1 MDDIVWLQ
9 PNSTYA
15 TVSASLALAGG
26 RRVALVFPTGEHT
39 CLHDTSLLNALAT
52 RCRLLGK
59 EAVLIGGDA
68 WLRAHAV
75 ATGFETA
82 TSLED
87 WGETAPEL
95 YAPRTRRTNTTNTS
109 APPASHLWVVAPRMA
124 DGARGEDSGEHDTW
138 VGEPPEYVIELRR
151 VYADQ
156 SPVVR
161 RPVVTP
167 AQHVDM
173 TITRDDDALA
183 ASERFE
189 EMVVGRILE
198 TSGLHRPAAPGAI

>member
-15 TVSASLALAGG
+15 TVSASLALASG
-26 RRVALVFPTGEHT
+26 RRVALVFPTGERT
-39 CLHDTSLLNALAT
+39 CLNDTALLDALYT
-52 RCRLLGK
+52 RSRLLGK
-59 EAVLIGGDA
+59 QAVLIGGDA

-95 YAPRTRRTNTTNTS
+95 YAPRTRRSNTNASS
-109 APPASHLWVVAPRMA
+109 APQLWVVAPRMV
-124 DGARGEDSGEHDTW
+124 DGTNSDDSIEHDAW
-138 VGEPPEYVIELRR
+138 VGEPPEYVIELRSAY
-151 VYADQ
+151 VDQ
-156 SPVVR
+156 SPIER
-161 RPVVTP
+161 RPVLTQ
-167 AQHVDM
+167 AQRTKVNDA
-173 TITRDDDALA
+173 RDDDAIS

-198 TSGLHRPAAPGAI
+198 TSGLHRPAAPGVI